1 MYSPLTPAMSVS
13 KDSGFSAANYASFK
27 SRVQNLGIKETITEE
42 LISVL
47 PSVYEGI

>member
-1 MYSPLTPAMSVS
+1 MYYPLTPAMSVS
-13 KDSGFSAANYASFK
+13 KDSGFRAAIYASIK
-27 SRVQNLGIKETITEE
+27 LRVQNLGIKDTITEE